1 MRRAAL
7 AALALVA
14 AAGAAAE
21 TAAPPPTAAERAAI
35 LRHGPWPPPA
45 KIDPSNRASG
55 RPEAVELGRRL
66 FHDAGLSRNGAVSC
80 ASCHDAAK
88 GFTDG
93 RRVGRGLDEG
103 ERNTLGLADMRLRRW
118 FGWDGAADSLWM
130 QTIRPLLDAREM
142 GMTAAAV
149 ARRLAA
155 VPAYACLYEK
165 VFGAAPASEPAERA
179 LVGAAKALAAF
190 QETIA
195 SGRTAFDAFRDAV
208 AAGDAAGIARYP
220 AAARRGLALFL
231 GRGQCAACHHG
242 PNFTNEEFAD
252 IGLPFFLPR
261 GADGRLRVDPG
272 RHGGIRA
279 LKASPFSLLGRYN
292 DDPARAPGTATAH
305 VTLGH
310 RNFGEF
316 KVPSL
321 RNLRDTAPYFHD
333 GSRATLR
340 DVVVHY
346 STVSE
351 ERLHADGER
360 LVRPLGLAAGEI
372 DDLVAFLETL
382 SGGGIV
388 SAAPAPTPCR

>member
-1 MRRAAL
+1 LALLVAANAAAEAPPPLTASERAAL
-7 AALALVA
+7 
-14 AAGAAAE
+14 
-21 TAAPPPTAAERAAI
+21 
-35 LRHGPWPPPA
+35 LRHGPWPPPWNG
-45 KIDPSNRASG
+45 DPSNRASG

-66 FHDAGLSRNGAVSC
+66 FHDPGLSRNGAVSC
-80 ASCHDAAK
+80 ASCHNPAR
-88 GFTDG
+88 GFADG
-93 RRVGRGLDEG
+93 RRVGRGLAEG
-103 ERNTLGLADMRLRRW
+103 DRNTQGLADVRLRRW
-118 FGWDGAADSLWM
+118 FGWAGAGDSLWM
-130 QTIRPLLDAREM
+130 QSLRPLLDAREM
-142 GMTAAAV
+142 GMTAEAV
-149 ARRLAA
+149 AERLAA

-165 VFGAAPASEPAERA
+165 VFGRAPAAEPPERA
-179 LVGAAKALAAF
+179 LVGAGKALAAF
-190 QETIA
+190 QETIV
-195 SGRTAFDAFRDAV
+195 SGRTTFDAFRDAV

-220 AAARRGLALFL
+220 AAARRGLAIFL

-261 GADGRLRVDPG
+261 GADGRARVDSG
-272 RHGGIRA
+272 RHAGVQA

-321 RNLRDTAPYFHD
+321 RNLALTGPYFHD

-346 STVSE
+346 STVNE

-360 LVRPLGLAAGEI
+360 LIRPLGLAAGEI